1 MTDTEMMVL
10 QKAGYTDK
18 EIIGLSLV
26 HGTDPKVKQA
36 LLDLCD
42 VMQRL
47 TKLVDS
53 LDQRLTT
60 LEKQF
65 NPPALKRTRKSL

>member
-1 MTDTEMMVL
+1 MTDTEIMVL

-18 EIIGLSLV
+18 EIVGLALV
-26 HGTDPKVKQA
+26 HGTDPIVKQA

-42 VMQRL
+42 VMRQL

-60 LEKQF
+60 LENQF
-65 NPPALKRTRKSL
+65 NHPVLKRTRKSL

>member
-1 MTDTEMMVL
+1 MTDTEIMVL

-26 HGTDPKVKQA
+26 HGTDPIVKQA

-47 TKLVDS
+47 VKLVDNI
-53 LDQRLTT
+53 DQRLAA
-60 LEKQF
+60 LENQ
-65 NPPALKRTRKSL
+65 L